1 MKKIRVMIID
11 DSALMRQIINKLI
24 SKDPEIEVIASISN
38 AVYALNM
45 INRLKPD
52 LVTLDIEMPEMDGLT
67 ALTELRK
74 THPTLPVIMCSTLS
88 LKGAEVT
95 IEALER
101 GANDYVTK
109 PTSQSSRQES
119 FESMG
124 TELRCKIHGLMKQ
137 YVSPA
142 SSLVKKEM
150 PRGLTANPLTGPI
163 DIVAIGISTGGPNAL
178 STLIPKFPADFPV
191 PILIV
196 QHMPALFTRMLAES
210 LDKKS
215 AINVKEAVDGD
226 VLKPGYVW
234 IAPGNFHM
242 TLAKGHFNYI
252 VRLNQEAPENSCRPS
267 VDVLFNSVAQ
277 HFKSHALAVVM
288 TGMGQDGLLGCKSI
302 KESGGRVFIQ
312 DEESSVVW
320 GMPGAVAKANLED
333 EIYSLDAIDK
343 AIIKSINQF
352 RVSK

>member
-45 INRLKPD
+45 INRLNPD
-52 LVTLDIEMPEMDGLT
+52 LITLDIEMPEMDGLT

-95 IEALER
+95 IEALTR

-109 PTSQSSRQES
+109 PSSQSSRQES

-124 TELRCKIHGLMKQ
+124 AELLYKIHGLIKQ
-137 YVSPA
+137 KATPK
-142 SSLVKKEM
+142 LPLPKKES
-150 PRGLTANPLTGPI
+150 PQVRPSAPLTSSI
-163 DIVAIGISTGGPNAL
+163 DVVAIGISTGGPNAL
-178 STLIPKFPADFPV
+178 SVLIPKFPADFPV
-191 PILIV
+191 PVLIV
-196 QHMPALFTRMLAES
+196 QHMPPLFTRMLAETLS
-210 LDKKS
+210 KKS
-215 AINVKEAVDGD
+215 MVKVKEAADGD
-226 VLKPGYVW
+226 VLKPGCVW

-242 TLAKGHFNYI
+242 SLAKGHFNYI
-252 VRLNQEAPENSCRPS
+252 IRLNQDPPQNSCRPAA
-267 VDVLFNSVAQ
+267 DVLFNSVAQ
-277 HFKSHALAVVM
+277 HFKNHALAVVM
-288 TGMGQDGLLGCKSI
+288 TGMGQDGLLGCRSI

-333 EIYSLDAIDK
+333 EIYSLDTLDK
-343 AIIKSINQF
+343 AIIKLVSQF